1 MILHSGSC
9 IVYKEAHVHTA
20 ILVHVWQDSGP
31 MAHCSFLIAKNTR
44 KKFIAKSFV
53 RMKFKD
59 LK

>member
-9 IVYKEAHVHTA
+9 IVYKEAHVLPYWSMYGK
-20 ILVHVWQDSGP
+20 IQDP
-31 MAHCSFLIAKNTR
+31 WLIVLLIAKNTR